1 MMLMHMMLLMRMM
14 MHHHDGCVDVDDD
27 DDDDVCDAGGFMWY
41 AVFSYSMISMVFASL
56 TMLGYLSIQLNEP
69 LYAGPFYFVFPL
81 PLALVYFWYYCEHK
95 FKNVSMVRPP
105 PHRADDANDDV
116 DVDDDVDTLSDHEA
130 VDEDDDTRD
139 DDNGDDEDGDDCVCM
154 YTEFVV

>member
-1 MMLMHMMLLMRMM
+1 
-14 MHHHDGCVDVDDD
+14 
-27 DDDDVCDAGGFMWY
+27 MWY

-105 PHRADDANDDV
+105 LRHDDANDDV
-116 DVDDDVDTLSDHEA
+116 DVHDDVDTLSDHEA
-130 VDEDDDTRD
+130 VDEDDDTH
-139 DDNGDDEDGDDCVCM
+139 NGDDCECIQNLSFDFAKELDVRNRERESAGRLVPQNSFTQDLYRQPSLAAGVM
-154 YTEFVV
+154 MML